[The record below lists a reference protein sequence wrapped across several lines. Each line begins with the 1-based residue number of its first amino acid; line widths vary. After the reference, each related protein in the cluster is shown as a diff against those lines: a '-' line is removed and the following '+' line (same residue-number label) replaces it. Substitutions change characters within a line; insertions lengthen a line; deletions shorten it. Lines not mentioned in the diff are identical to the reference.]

1 MSRPTHLV
9 VGPDGHG
16 VTEYALA
23 LAAAADA
30 PVIREE
36 EFGDAPLPEGAIHTT
51 FTDHLFG
58 PSPDEAVDALLAR
71 VGSRPLSVSFHDIP
85 QPEEGQDRFARRAPA
100 YLRLA
105 TACSESGGVA
115 VTNSDHEARFFRS
128 RGADVSVV
136 RLPIP
141 RVSSAFDPEP
151 GTVGVLGFLYP
162 GKGYE
167 DLIDALAGTNHRL
180 RFVGSVS
187 SGHGQWA
194 DGLLHRADTAG
205 LSAEITGWLT
215 DDELAAEMGRIAV
228 PVCAHK
234 HFSASGSLMTWLGAG
249 RRVLATDSDY
259 TREIDAWLTG
269 RITLVDPTSPGGWA
283 AAVDAFG
290 ETGPAA
296 PPSWTWDDV
305 AAQWQK
311 IWEPRA

>member
-1 MSRPTHLV
+1 MSQPAHLV

-36 EFGDAPLPEGAIHTT
+36 EFSGAPLPAGFIHTT

-58 PSPDEAVDALLAR
+58 PSPDAAVDNLLAR
-71 VGSRPLSVSFHDIP
+71 AGQRRLSVSFHDIP
-85 QPEEGQDRFARRAPA
+85 QPEEGEERFARRTPA

-105 TACSESGGVA
+105 SACMESGGVA
-115 VTNSDHEARFFRS
+115 VTNSDHEAHFFRS
-128 RGADVSVV
+128 RGAEVSVV

-141 RVSSAFDPEP
+141 RVDSTFAPEP

-167 DLIDALAGTNHRL
+167 ALIDDLAGTDYRL
-180 RFVGSVS
+180 RFLGSVS
-187 SGHGQWA
+187 SGHEDWA
-194 DGLLHRADTAG
+194 DGLLRRANVAG
-205 LSAEITGWLT
+205 LDAEITGWLT

-228 PVCAHK
+228 PVCAHT

-249 RRVLATDSDY
+249 RHVLATDSDY
-259 TREIDAWLTG
+259 TREIDAWLPG
-269 RITLVDPTSPGGWA
+269 RITLVDPSAPGGWA
-283 AAVDAFG
+283 AAVDSFTA
-290 ETGPAA
+290 TDPAA

-305 AAQWQK
+305 AAQWQTL
-311 IWEPRA
+311 WETRA

>member
-1 MSRPTHLV
+1 MSQPTHLV
-9 VGPDGHG
+9 VGSDGHG

-23 LAAAADA
+23 LAAATNA

-36 EFGDAPLPEGAIHTT
+36 EFGETPLPEGAIHTT

-58 PSPDEAVDALLAR
+58 PSPDQAVDALLSR
-71 VGSRPLSVSFHDIP
+71 VGSRPLSISFHDVP
-85 QPEEGQDRFARRAPA
+85 QPEEGQERFARRAPA

-105 TACSESGGVA
+105 AACAESGGA
-115 VTNSDHEARFFRS
+115 PVTNSDHEARFFRS
-128 RGADVSVV
+128 RGADVAVV

-141 RVSSAFDPEP
+141 RVHSVFEPEP

-167 DLIDALAGTNHRL
+167 DLINALAGTDYRL
-180 RFVGSVS
+180 RFLGSVS
-187 SGHGQWA
+187 SGHEVWA
-194 DGLLHRADTAG
+194 DGLLRKADAAG
-205 LSAEITGWLT
+205 LIAEITGWLT

-228 PVCAHK
+228 PVCAHT

-259 TREIDAWLTG
+259 TREIDAWLPG
-269 RITLVDPTSPGGWA
+269 RITLVDPSAPGGWR
-283 AAVDAFG
+283 AAVDAF
-290 ETGPAA
+290 TAISPAA

-305 AAQWQK
+305 AAQWQTL
-311 IWEPRA
+311 WETRA